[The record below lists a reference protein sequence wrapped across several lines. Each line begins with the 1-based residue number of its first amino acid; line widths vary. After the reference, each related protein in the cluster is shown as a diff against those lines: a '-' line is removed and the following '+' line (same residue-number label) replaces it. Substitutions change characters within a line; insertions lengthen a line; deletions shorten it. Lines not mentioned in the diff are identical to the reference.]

1 LASFFLFFTVNV
13 LEPDD
18 VQKGISWNLII
29 FFGCILAFPA
39 IFGNPDIGISSW
51 LKQAV
56 SPALLGFKGHALP
69 FMIVAVL
76 AMFAWRFLDIAWM
89 IPTMALLV
97 SMLPVIQKELGIH
110 PLVMSSL
117 MILAGNFTFMAYM
130 QPFSLMGSAL
140 AKGRSWTP
148 DQLIRYGTVYLAS
161 SIATLLI
168 GMAYWKMTGFVK

>member
-1 LASFFLFFTVNV
+1 
-13 LEPDD
+13 
-18 VQKGISWNLII
+18 
-29 FFGCILAFPA
+29 
-39 IFGNPDIGISSW
+39 
-51 LKQAV
+51 
-56 SPALLGFKGHALP
+56 
-69 FMIVAVL
+69 
-76 AMFAWRFLDIAWM
+76 
-89 IPTMALLV
+89 
-97 SMLPVIQKELGIH
+97 
-110 PLVMSSL
+110 MSSL